1 VLDGLRPQEHN
12 DVPQEAA
19 MANEPNKP
27 TSPNDATQ
35 HVTTARERLIALRR
49 ELKDH
54 PDLERAI
61 EDLELALSALSMKT
75 GGLL

>member
-1 VLDGLRPQEHN
+1 MTDAP
-12 DVPQEAA
+12 
-19 MANEPNKP
+19 KT

-35 HVTTARERLIALRR
+35 HVSTARKRLEALRE

-54 PDLERAI
+54 PELDRAI